1 MYCVY
6 CGNKI
11 KDNDIFCGSCGMKK
25 QIDEPKVEEKSKIVV
40 VYRKE
45 EPIKPILSNLM
56 IVLLTFGILLLS
68 ILMIFGISSI
78 TENYESNIDIIEDIR
93 K

>member
-6 CGNKI
+6 CGHKM
-11 KDNDIFCGSCGMKK
+11 KDDDIFCGSCGMK
-25 QIDEPKVEEKSKIVV
+25 QAIEKKEVIEKTKTVV

-45 EPIKPILSNLM
+45 EPIKPIVSNLM
-56 IVLLTFGILLLS
+56 VVLLTFGIILLS

-78 TENYESNIDIIEDIR
+78 TENYENISIIENI
-93 K
+93 KE